1 MVLGIYRE
9 KVMPVKTDS
18 NYFFSFYYTLL
29 KYDKKEIKTSFQT
42 HEQRVAVVCLCLS
55 YINVGSLISGSF
67 ELDIPDKLFILRCNI
82 WHPNVATFTHNP
94 HKYSYF
100 GKGIGNSLFTRNILF
115 LFRHLSLFSNSRLVW
130 MTMKRIWYCILNP
143 LFSFCPSLNKMER
156 PSILVIGICMQYK

>member
-1 MVLGIYRE
+1 MVLGVRRE

-18 NYFFSFYYTLL
+18 NYFFPFYYTLFN
-29 KYDKKEIKTSFQT
+29 YDKKEIKTSFQT
-42 HEQRVAVVCLCLS
+42 HEQRVAAVCLCLS

-67 ELDIPDKLFILRCNI
+67 ELDISDKLFILRCNI

-115 LFRHLSLFSNSRLVW
+115 LFRYLSLFSNPKLVL
-130 MTMKRIWYCILNP
+130 MTMKRIIMVLYFKHN
-143 LFSFCPSLNKMER
+143 LFLLSFS
-156 PSILVIGICMQYK
+156 